1 MPGNPGYLGVCF
13 GSVITANSPASQA
26 PNPANW
32 EDVLWHEFC
41 HVVTLNETK
50 NRMPRW
56 LSEGISVYEERQAN
70 PAWGEAMNL
79 SYRDMIL
86 NDELTPL
93 GKLSS
98 AFLTPKNSEHLQFA
112 YYESS
117 LVIEFV
123 VQRFG
128 FETLKKILGD
138 LRDGDEI
145 NKAIAAHT
153 APLPEIEKQFDAFVR
168 ERAKNLAPAADLEKP
183 PAEQSE
189 AERTM
194 WKKIHADNY
203 YLRMRT
209 AQELMKD
216 KKWAEAK
223 PVLESLANSY
233 HGESRAENP
242 YWLLAV
248 AQRNLKETNAEM
260 ATLEKFAAQE
270 SDFVDLY
277 IRLIELSEAQKNWPA
292 VTKYVERLLA
302 INPLISLPYQA
313 LAEAAVASGNNEQAI
328 TAYRKLLL
336 LDPPDPADVHFQ
348 LARLLHKRGNA
359 EAEAK
364 RHVLESL
371 EEAPRFRDAQRL
383 LLEIKRETPQPT
395 AQAATSNSPRSP

>member
-1 MPGNPGYLGVCF
+1 
-13 GSVITANSPASQA
+13 
-26 PNPANW
+26 
-32 EDVLWHEFC
+32 
-41 HVVTLNETK
+41 
-50 NRMPRW
+50 
-56 LSEGISVYEERQAN
+56 
-70 PAWGEAMNL
+70 
-79 SYRDMIL
+79 
-86 NDELTPL
+86 
-93 GKLSS
+93 
-98 AFLTPKNSEHLQFA
+98 
-112 YYESS
+112 
-117 LVIEFV
+117 
-123 VQRFG
+123 
-128 FETLKKILGD
+128 
-138 LRDGDEI
+138 
-145 NKAIAAHT
+145 
-153 APLPEIEKQFDAFVR
+153 LPEIEKQFDAFVR

-277 IRLIELSEAQKNWPA
+277 VRLIELSEAQKNWPA

>member
-1 MPGNPGYLGVCF
+1 
-13 GSVITANSPASQA
+13 
-26 PNPANW
+26 
-32 EDVLWHEFC
+32 
-41 HVVTLNETK
+41 
-50 NRMPRW
+50 
-56 LSEGISVYEERQAN
+56 
-70 PAWGEAMNL
+70 
-79 SYRDMIL
+79 
-86 NDELTPL
+86 
-93 GKLSS
+93 
-98 AFLTPKNSEHLQFA
+98 
-112 YYESS
+112 
-117 LVIEFV
+117 
-123 VQRFG
+123 
-128 FETLKKILGD
+128 
-138 LRDGDEI
+138 
-145 NKAIAAHT
+145 
-153 APLPEIEKQFDAFVR
+153 
-168 ERAKNLAPAADLEKP
+168 
-183 PAEQSE
+183 
-189 AERTM
+189 
-194 WKKIHADNY
+194 
-203 YLRMRT
+203 
-209 AQELMKD
+209 
-216 KKWAEAK
+216 
-223 PVLESLANSY
+223 
-233 HGESRAENP
+233 
-242 YWLLAV
+242 
-248 AQRNLKETNAEM
+248 M